1 MRKMREE
8 DPGHSGKRPP
18 SVRASV
24 GKGVGASSSSRTP
37 PASSASSGP
46 SRPSESS
53 GAAEEQGFSGFAA
66 RHIGPSRPEDRHT
79 MLRALG
85 VPDLET
91 LVHQAVPED
100 LRLKRP
106 LSLAAPWEE
115 SQVLERLRHWARQNR
130 SLKSLIGLGYYG
142 CHTPAVLRR
151 NFLENPAWY
160 TAYTPYQAEISQ
172 GRLEALLIY
181 QTMVADLTGC
191 AVANASLLDEAS
203 AAAEAM
209 LLARRASK
217 SKSNRFYVAHRVY
230 EHVKDVLKSRAE
242 FLDIELVWLEEAQ
255 QDTLPE
261 APGFGVLLSY
271 PDSSGD
277 IRDPSALIASAH
289 RRQMLVAV
297 STDLLACCLLRPP
310 GELGADIVFGSAQ
323 RMGVPLFYGGPH
335 AGFFAVTP
343 ALQRQMPGRV
353 IGVSVDRRSQPAY
366 RMALQT
372 REQHIRRE
380 KATSN
385 ICTAQALLAM
395 LAGFYAMWHGPRG
408 LQGLAL
414 GVADKAQRFAAF
426 CDRQAG
432 LCVLNR
438 HGFDT
443 VLVEVSPEVAGGADQ
458 LYQAALESGYNLRRE
473 GPDRLGLSFDET
485 CTEQDLETLARVFA
499 PGNLT
504 GGGAPLASPPLF
516 PACFGSPFSGDPG
529 AHSGAHSGANPLEA
543 AFAHLPRLPEP
554 LRRRDTP
561 LSNPIFSQISSET
574 AMMRYL
580 RRLSDKD
587 IGLDR
592 SMIALGSC
600 TMKLNAATE
609 METLNCP
616 GMTDMHPFV
625 PPDQAS
631 GWHALLDELARELA
645 EITGFD
651 AMCLQPNA
659 GSQGEYAGLRA
670 IRAWHRA
677 RGDDGRDLCLIP
689 VSSHGTN
696 AASAAAAGLRVQ
708 SLPCTSRGDVD
719 QLALEACLDENR
731 DSVAALMIT
740 YPSTHGVFE
749 THIRSICELVHAA
762 GGQVYMDGANLNAQL
777 GLMRPGDL
785 GADVAHLN
793 LHKTFCIPHGGG
805 GPGAG
810 PIGIKAHLAPY
821 VPGHRCLA
829 PGRGGPQ
836 GAIASAPYGSA
847 GILPISW
854 AYIRMMG
861 RTGLTEATKT
871 AILSA
876 NYLAKRLSAHYTIL
890 YVGQHDRVAH
900 EFILDL
906 REFKKTIGLEA
917 EDVAKRLID
926 YGFHAPTMSF
936 PVPGTLMVEPT
947 ESEPLEELDR
957 FIDALLDIRAEIRQI
972 ETGGVT
978 LEASVLRNAPHCLEE
993 FMDETWPHPYS
1004 RARAFALAHSRK
1016 WAHAS
1021 AYCAPVAR
1029 VDGVYGDRNLQC
1041 RYPVPDRTPATV
1053 PDTIPGRVVGS
1064 AA

>member
-8 DPGHSGKRPP
+8 NPENPGNSGKRPP
-18 SVRASV
+18 PARSSTRSSARPSV
-24 GKGVGASSSSRTP
+24 GKGVGASSSPRTP
-37 PASSASSGP
+37 PESSEA
-46 SRPSESS
+46 S

-115 SQVLERLRHWARQNR
+115 SKVLERLRHWAGQNR

-261 APGFGVLLSY
+261 APAFGVLLSY

-289 RRQMLVAV
+289 QRQMLVAV

-323 RMGVPLFYGGPH
+323 RLGVPLFYGGPH

-343 ALQRQMPGRV
+343 ALQRQIPGRV

-432 LCVLNR
+432 LRVLNR

-443 VLVEVSPEVAGGADQ
+443 VLVEVSSAVAGGADQ
-458 LYQAALESGYNLRRE
+458 LYRAALESGYNLRRE

-485 CTEQDLETLARVFA
+485 CTEQDLEALARVFS
-499 PGNLT
+499 T
-504 GGGAPLASPPLF
+504 GGPPLARPPVF
-516 PACFGSPFSGDPG
+516 PACFGASAGFSGDPESHSET
-529 AHSGAHSGANPLEA
+529 HSGTNPLEA
-543 AFAHLPRLPEP
+543 ALAELPRLPEP
-554 LRRRDTP
+554 LRRRDKP

-600 TMKLNAATE
+600 TMKFLNAATE

-645 EITGFD
+645 EITGF
-651 AMCLQPNA
+651 
-659 GSQGEYAGLRA
+659 
-670 IRAWHRA
+670 
-677 RGDDGRDLCLIP
+677 
-689 VSSHGTN
+689 
-696 AASAAAAGLRVQ
+696 
-708 SLPCTSRGDVD
+708 
-719 QLALEACLDENR
+719 
-731 DSVAALMIT
+731 
-740 YPSTHGVFE
+740 
-749 THIRSICELVHAA
+749 
-762 GGQVYMDGANLNAQL
+762 
-777 GLMRPGDL
+777 
-785 GADVAHLN
+785 
-793 LHKTFCIPHGGG
+793 
-805 GPGAG
+805 
-810 PIGIKAHLAPY
+810 
-821 VPGHRCLA
+821 
-829 PGRGGPQ
+829 
-836 GAIASAPYGSA
+836 
-847 GILPISW
+847 
-854 AYIRMMG
+854 
-861 RTGLTEATKT
+861 
-871 AILSA
+871 
-876 NYLAKRLSAHYTIL
+876 
-890 YVGQHDRVAH
+890 
-900 EFILDL
+900 
-906 REFKKTIGLEA
+906 
-917 EDVAKRLID
+917 
-926 YGFHAPTMSF
+926 
-936 PVPGTLMVEPT
+936 
-947 ESEPLEELDR
+947 
-957 FIDALLDIRAEIRQI
+957 
-972 ETGGVT
+972 
-978 LEASVLRNAPHCLEE
+978 
-993 FMDETWPHPYS
+993 
-1004 RARAFALAHSRK
+1004 
-1016 WAHAS
+1016 
-1021 AYCAPVAR
+1021 
-1029 VDGVYGDRNLQC
+1029 
-1041 RYPVPDRTPATV
+1041 
-1053 PDTIPGRVVGS
+1053 
-1064 AA
+1064 